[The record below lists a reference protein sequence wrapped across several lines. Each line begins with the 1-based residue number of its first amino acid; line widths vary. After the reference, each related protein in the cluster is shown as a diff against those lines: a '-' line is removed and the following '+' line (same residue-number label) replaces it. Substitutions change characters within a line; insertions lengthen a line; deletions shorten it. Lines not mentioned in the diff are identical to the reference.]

1 MTIWEGLQFGCTS
14 KENKEGKDYV
24 IFMVGMTYKRGVVM
38 CVPLQQKMIRGYYW
52 QLVETEISTVL
63 NGIDGSSPK
72 ILQDGCLFHNSRKAF
87 WMMELKNIAV
97 FAITTRPTDLNPIQN
112 LFNQVK
118 YQLRSISFCVQ
129 DWRCDNEIHK
139 YWFIFQ
145 KSEIL

>member
-14 KENKEGKDYV
+14 KENKEGKYYV

-38 CVPLQQKMIRGYYW
+38 CVPLQQMMIRGYYW
-52 QLVETEISTVL
+52 QLAETEISTVL
-63 NGIDGSSPK
+63 NGMDGSSPK
-72 ILQDGCLFHNSRKAF
+72 ILQDSCPFHNSRKAF

-97 FAITTRPTDLNPIQN
+97 FAITTRPTDLNPIEN

-118 YQLRSISFCVQ
+118 YQLRPISFCVQ
-129 DWRCDNEIHK
+129 DWRCDNEIHN
-139 YWFIFQ
+139 YWFTFQ